1 MGWLVPFCYNIKN
14 VVVCLDQ
21 KKNERHQG
29 ANDVSYRTL
38 LFFFF
43 NKLFHPT
50 HPIPGLAGGPRS
62 LQDLCP
68 TQALA
73 FECSVS
79 SLMENLW
86 DLICIQCFFSAPRRV
101 HFNASRPLANIT
113 SSMGASQ
120 VTQG

>member
-1 MGWLVPFCYNIKN
+1 MGWLVPFGYNIKN

-38 LFFFF
+38 LFFF
-43 NKLFHPT
+43 LQT
-50 HPIPGLAGGPRS
+50 VSSYYPIPGLAGGPRS

-79 SLMENLW
+79 SYGKPVESNLYPVFF
-86 DLICIQCFFSAPRRV
+86 QCTKEW
-101 HFNASRPLANIT
+101 HFNASRPF
-113 SSMGASQ
+113 G
-120 VTQG
+120 

>member
-43 NKLFHPT
+43 YKLFHPT

-73 FECSVS
+73 FECSVP
-79 SLMENLW
+79 SLIENLW
-86 DLICIQCFFSAPRRV
+86 DLICILCFS
-101 HFNASRPLANIT
+101 
-113 SSMGASQ
+113 GALEN
-120 VTQG
+120 

>member
-43 NKLFHPT
+43 TNCFILL
-50 HPIPGLAGGPRS
+50 ILS
-62 LQDLCP
+62 
-68 TQALA
+68 QALQVVPGHYRTCVPLRHWLLNA
-73 FECSVS
+73 LC
-79 SLMENLW
+79 LLLW
-86 DLICIQCFFSAPRRV
+86 KTCGI
-101 HFNASRPLANIT
+101 
-113 SSMGASQ
+113 
-120 VTQG
+120 